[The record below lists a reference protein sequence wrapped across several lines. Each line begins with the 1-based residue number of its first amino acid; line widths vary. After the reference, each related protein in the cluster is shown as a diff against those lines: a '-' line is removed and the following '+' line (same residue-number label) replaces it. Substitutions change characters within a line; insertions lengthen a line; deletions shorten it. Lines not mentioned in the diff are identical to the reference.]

1 MSNQKSTNKHPQY
14 KYASTREKYCFG
26 IGAIGKDAICNLVGS
41 FLMLYFTDT
50 LYLAPAFVGVLF
62 LVARIWDAI
71 NDPVM
76 GMICDNTHTKFGKFR
91 IWLVIGTL
99 LNSVAFVLLFHSFHL
114 SGTSLYIY
122 VSVMYILYGMT
133 YTIMDVPYWSW
144 LPNLTND
151 PHEREKVSVIPRF
164 FASLAGFSVATFGLY
179 IINHLNKIAGEKNLY
194 AETGYTLFAIII
206 AVIFIVAIGI
216 TVFNVKEEST
226 IGVYA
231 EKTSLKQA
239 FRIIIKNDQLLAF
252 IGILLT
258 FNLCTQIAK
267 VLPFIISS
275 VYVEMNI
282 YILFLDLPLLLKWPA
297 WYVSLRFQQR
307 LVVKK
312 YMHMRVHFQ
321 LQDLFYLESQD
332 LLHQKVQ
339 YLL

>member
-99 LNSVAFVLLFHSFHL
+99 LNSVVFVLLFHSFHL

-151 PHEREKVSVIPRF
+151 PHERESVSVIPRF
-164 FASLAGFSVATFGLY
+164 FASLAGFSIGVFGLSMINGMDKIFGNGDRTAGFRMVALVISILFVFTISVT
-179 IINHLNKIAGEKNLY
+179 II
-194 AETGYTLFAIII
+194 
-206 AVIFIVAIGI
+206 
-216 TVFNVKEEST
+216 NVKEKVTEKAAEHTSFKQIINILFKNKQLIAY
-226 IGVYA
+226 IGLLLAYNLCMQIVNG
-231 EKTSLKQA
+231 
-239 FRIIIKNDQLLAF
+239 IIIYYFKYVAGKEGLFSIFSVCILA
-252 IGILLT
+252 
-258 FNLCTQIAK
+258 
-267 VLPFIISS
+267 
-275 VYVEMNI
+275 EMGG
-282 YILFLDLPLLLKWPA
+282 
-297 WYVSLRFQQR
+297 
-307 LVVKK
+307 LVVFPKIVKK
-312 YMHMRVHFQ
+312 LGREKMFAMA
-321 LQDLFYLESQD
+321 
-332 LLHQKVQ
+332 
-339 YLL
+339 

>member
-99 LNSVAFVLLFHSFHL
+99 LNSVVFVLLFHSFNL

-164 FASLAGFSVATFGLY
+164 FASLA
-179 IINHLNKIAGEKNLY
+179 
-194 AETGYTLFAIII
+194 
-206 AVIFIVAIGI
+206 
-216 TVFNVKEEST
+216 
-226 IGVYA
+226 
-231 EKTSLKQA
+231 
-239 FRIIIKNDQLLAF
+239 
-252 IGILLT
+252 
-258 FNLCTQIAK
+258 
-267 VLPFIISS
+267 
-275 VYVEMNI
+275 
-282 YILFLDLPLLLKWPA
+282 
-297 WYVSLRFQQR
+297 
-307 LVVKK
+307 
-312 YMHMRVHFQ
+312 
-321 LQDLFYLESQD
+321 
-332 LLHQKVQ
+332 
-339 YLL
+339 